1 MKNYMKYLII
11 LFVCIIAF
19 SSYYIGTQNTVTNS
33 QKQNFKVFDK
43 NYSLEEIDKKI
54 ALQTQYNQI
63 QQNNARRQ
71 FLVERLL
78 AFKATEKG
86 LVVNEYLDNEIT
98 FKIKVSDEEINDFF
112 KRVKKEQPNID
123 LTEDVKQRIKNQITQ
138 EKKQLKYNKFIDDLI
153 LENNQKWNFP
163 AVYKINLENN
173 KVDTVK
179 IGSFSKPFNIT
190 VIMDYELLESKT
202 YFEKTIYPIMS
213 KNKSTFNLVVRFFP
227 NPISKNGKTLV
238 KAAFCS
244 NKQNQF
250 IPFSKKMFNR
260 EKFNQPDFDLY
271 LTQLNMNK
279 DNFNNCLKSSVADSF
294 VENELEIVKALNLN
308 GLPITIIDGVF
319 YRGAL
324 TEQTLETLISDS
336 RSN

>member
-19 SSYYIGTQNTVTNS
+19 SSYYIGTQNTVTDS

-98 FKIKVSDEEINDFF
+98 FKIKVSEEEISNFF

-163 AVYKINLENN
+163 AVYKINL
-173 KVDTVK
+173 
-179 IGSFSKPFNIT
+179 
-190 VIMDYELLESKT
+190 
-202 YFEKTIYPIMS
+202 KTIKLIQS
-213 KNKSTFNLVVRFFP
+213 KLVVF
-227 NPISKNGKTLV
+227 
-238 KAAFCS
+238 
-244 NKQNQF
+244 QNRLILQLLWIMNYLSQKHILKKQF
-250 IPFSKKMFNR
+250 I
-260 EKFNQPDFDLY
+260 Q
-271 LTQLNMNK
+271 
-279 DNFNNCLKSSVADSF
+279 
-294 VENELEIVKALNLN
+294 
-308 GLPITIIDGVF
+308 
-319 YRGAL
+319 
-324 TEQTLETLISDS
+324 
-336 RSN
+336 

>member
-250 IPFSKKMFNR
+250 IPFSKKCSI
-260 EKFNQPDFDLY
+260 EK
-271 LTQLNMNK
+271 
-279 DNFNNCLKSSVADSF
+279 S
-294 VENELEIVKALNLN
+294 
-308 GLPITIIDGVF
+308 
-319 YRGAL
+319 
-324 TEQTLETLISDS
+324 LISLILICI
-336 RSN
+336 